1 MASVDSGL
9 KDLTWA
15 AKDTTVV
22 VANDSIADLVGD
34 SAYVDLKDATS
45 SLLPDQLFFNFDI
58 TVSTGTYN
66 MLIYAFFS
74 EDGSA
79 AAGDNP
85 LTGDPELKKILVASL
100 TAIGAASL
108 LGRSNNYACPVLAQY
123 FRLVYQN
130 DGSGQS
136 VTINSR
142 YAPSFQQSYSA

>member
-1 MASVDSGL
+1 MATVDSGL

-15 AKDTTVV
+15 AKDTGVA

-34 SAYVDLKDATS
+34 SSYVDLRDATS
-45 SLLPDQLFFNFDI
+45 NLIADQLFLNFDI
-58 TVSTGTYN
+58 TVSAGTYN
-66 MLIYAFFS
+66 MLIYVFFS

-85 LTGDPELKKILVASL
+85 LTGDSELKKILVASL

-108 LGRSNNYACPVLAQY
+108 LSRSNIYAVPVLARY
-123 FRLVYQN
+123 FRLIYEN

-142 YAPSFQQSYSA
+142 YAASWQQSYSA